1 MDEERKSRRA
11 DETEED
17 GRDEAERK
25 GGRNRERRG
34 VRTEKLGRKVRAQD
48 DGALA
53 RATDMRPSTSIEE
66 GEGERDG
73 NPADSMAV
81 HFPSPGATYFAKLRS
96 FVRSFPSTR
105 RVLVLF
111 STTCIRREQ
120 RFFQRNRC
128 SNPSFEKQN
137 RHALI
142 ELHRWIGLNV
152 R

>member
-66 GEGERDG
+66 GGRERG
-73 NPADSMAV
+73 MGIQRIQWPYTSPPPAQ
-81 HFPSPGATYFAKLRS
+81 PTLPS
-96 FVRSFPSTR
+96 FVRSFVRFPRPVECSSYFRRPVSEGSNDSFRGIAAPILPSRSRIGTR
-105 RVLVLF
+105 
-111 STTCIRREQ
+111 
-120 RFFQRNRC
+120 
-128 SNPSFEKQN
+128 
-137 RHALI
+137 
-142 ELHRWIGLNV
+142 
-152 R
+152 